1 MELKLLIDD
10 MEYLQ
15 VFAEMLMNSGTSVFA
30 ERVESLETDEGVLD
44 VLYLT
49 DREDATKGLD
59 ESIAKRVVYLTPQK
73 SMINTDNEDEQYR
86 VFKYDSVS
94 NILSQLILIES
105 EVFPQ
110 RGVLHASKGRLFVV
124 AGTVDSEAYPD
135 VARFVAR
142 QLAYLLRGK
151 VLLISTCSVNN
162 YRNNS
167 VRDEF
172 LRMYYCM
179 RTNAKCD
186 YDAFFYEDE
195 YGINYMRTDGMINLF
210 TDFSNEE
217 FAWFM
222 DNLLNLF
229 PIVVADASTQLNVA
243 NRILI
248 RDCELPILLCIK
260 EEDTLQILED
270 YIEGIIVR
278 PRDGIQECEMKIM
291 DELTRRY
298 GRDNVEY

>member
-1 MELKLLIDD
+1 
-10 MEYLQ
+10 
-15 VFAEMLMNSGTSVFA
+15 
-30 ERVESLETDEGVLD
+30 
-44 VLYLT
+44 
-49 DREDATKGLD
+49 
-59 ESIAKRVVYLTPQK
+59 
-73 SMINTDNEDEQYR
+73 
-86 VFKYDSVS
+86 
-94 NILSQLILIES
+94 
-105 EVFPQ
+105 
-110 RGVLHASKGRLFVV
+110 
-124 AGTVDSEAYPD
+124 
-135 VARFVAR
+135 
-142 QLAYLLRGK
+142 
-151 VLLISTCSVNN
+151 
-162 YRNNS
+162 
-167 VRDEF
+167 
-172 LRMYYCM
+172 MYYCM